1 MNNSFDLQSED
12 RYEIVRMLRRLYT
25 KVSGGKS
32 YNYMDKDQKKEC
44 TAIGN
49 MVSKLGYNAF
59 TEGMDF

>member
-1 MNNSFDLQSED
+1 MNHSFNLEPKD
-12 RYEIVRMLRRLYT
+12 RYEIVRLLRAYYD
-25 KVSGGKS
+25 KVARGKS
-32 YNYMDKDQKKEC
+32 YNYLDENQKKEC